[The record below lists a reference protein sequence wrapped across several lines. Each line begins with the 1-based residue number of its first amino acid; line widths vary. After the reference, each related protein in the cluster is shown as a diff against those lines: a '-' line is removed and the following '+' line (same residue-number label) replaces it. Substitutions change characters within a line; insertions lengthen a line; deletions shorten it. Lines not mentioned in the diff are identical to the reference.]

1 MATLAEIRA
10 KLQEQEV
17 KRSPNSSGGDN
28 AIYPFWNI
36 PEGTTATLRFLSDKD
51 PNNTFFWVERQMIRL
66 PFAGIKGQS
75 EAKPTTVQV
84 PCMEMWGEPCPV
96 LSEIRPWFKDPSLE
110 DMGRKYWK
118 KRSYIFQGFVVN
130 SPLEE
135 DSTPENPIRRFV
147 INPSIFNIIRS
158 ALMNPDMEDLPT
170 DIDKGRDFKLTKTQ
184 KGGYADYSTST
195 WSFKERSVQV
205 PCMEMWGEPC
215 PVLSEIRPWFKDPSL
230 EDMGRKY
237 WKKRSYIF
245 QGFVVNSPL
254 EEDSTPENPI
264 RRFVINPSIFNII
277 RSALMNPDMEDL
289 PTDIDKG
296 RDFKLTKTQKG
307 GYADYSTS
315 TWSFKERSVSDSER
329 SAIDSHGLHNLG
341 DYLPKKPSAE
351 EVKIIAEMFKA
362 SVDGELYDESRFG
375 QYYRPA
381 GMASSPS
388 SNASAT
394 TTATTTATATP
405 TPAPQAEVKV
415 ETPVVEAKV
424 EAPAAQPEVATATA
438 TASAT
443 DDKSKASADDILAM
457 IRARQSK

>member
-1 MATLAEIRA
+1 MTTLAEIRA
-10 KLQEQEV
+10 KLAEQDN
-17 KRSPNSSGGDN
+17 KQSKQSTNDN

-36 PEGTTATLRFLSDKD
+36 PEGTTATLRFLPDADQS
-51 PNNTFFWVERQMIRL
+51 NTFFWVERQMIKL
-66 PFAGIKGQS
+66 PFAGIKGQ
-75 EAKPTTVQV
+75 EAKPTLVQV
-84 PCMEMWGEPCPV
+84 PCNEMWGEPCPV
-96 LSEIRPWFKDPSLE
+96 LAEVRPWFKDPSLE

-135 DSTPENPIRRFV
+135 DATPENPIRRFV

-195 WSFKERSVQV
+195 WSFKERS
-205 PCMEMWGEPC
+205 
-215 PVLSEIRPWFKDPSL
+215 I
-230 EDMGRKY
+230 
-237 WKKRSYIF
+237 
-245 QGFVVNSPL
+245 
-254 EEDSTPENPI
+254 
-264 RRFVINPSIFNII
+264 
-277 RSALMNPDMEDL
+277 
-289 PTDIDKG
+289 
-296 RDFKLTKTQKG
+296 
-307 GYADYSTS
+307 
-315 TWSFKERSVSDSER
+315 SDSER
-329 SAIDSHGLHNLG
+329 SAIDTNGLHNLA

-351 EVKIIAEMFKA
+351 EVKIIAEMFKS

-388 SNASAT
+388 SNAS
-394 TTATTTATATP
+394 ATTTATATP

>member
-36 PEGTTATLRFLSDKD
+36 PESTTATLRFLSDKD

-66 PFAGIKGQS
+66 PFAGIKGSS

-135 DSTPENPIRRFV
+135 DSTP
-147 INPSIFNIIRS
+147 
-158 ALMNPDMEDLPT
+158 D
-170 DIDKGRDFKLTKTQ
+170 
-184 KGGYADYSTST
+184 
-195 WSFKERSVQV
+195 
-205 PCMEMWGEPC
+205 
-215 PVLSEIRPWFKDPSL
+215 
-230 EDMGRKY
+230 
-237 WKKRSYIF
+237 
-245 QGFVVNSPL
+245 
-254 EEDSTPENPI
+254 NPI

-329 SAIDSHGLHNLG
+329 SAIDTNGLHNLA

-351 EVKIIAEMFKA
+351 DVKIIAEMFKA

-375 QYYRPA
+375 QHYRPP
-381 GMASSPS
+381 GMASSS

-394 TTATTTATATP
+394 ATATATP

-415 ETPVVEAKV
+415 EAPVVEAPV
-424 EAPAAQPEVATATA
+424 AQPEVATATA